1 MLGNFGTEERK
12 VYCGTKLD
20 DDSAFCTNCGKILKQ
35 STEIKNQVSTEANEE
50 SQDSKLSEELQDSKI
65 ALENLL
71 EEEAKNHS
79 AKIQYKIGECYYN
92 GTGGASK
99 DLAKAAVW
107 FEKAAHQGHANAQSK
122 IGSLYQN
129 GTGVEKD
136 IAKAKQWYKMA
147 ANNGVMFAKITLEKL
162 EQEENARKPKHFCK
176 NCGVELRT
184 EAKFCTSCGMSQTGI
199 VKKPVQVQTQNIVSR
214 QSNSYNALCIAGFAS
229 SIVPLF
235 FSGLIFSI
243 IGLILSSIGC
253 KDAINNNERG
263 VGLATIG
270 IILSIILLFISV
282 IALASG
288 IAITAGLL
296 SAIPDNI

>member
-1 MLGNFGTEERK
+1 MFCK
-12 VYCGTKLD
+12 YCGTKLD
-20 DDSAFCTNCGKILKQ
+20 DDSAFCTNCRKVLKQ
-35 STEIKNQVSTEANEE
+35 SAEIENQVSTEANEE
-50 SQDSKLSEELQDSKI
+50 NSNEDSKLNEELQDSKV

-79 AKIQYKIGECYYN
+79 AEIQYKIGECYYN
-92 GTGGASK
+92 GTGGACK
-99 DLAKAAVW
+99 DLAKAA
-107 FEKAAHQGHANAQSK
+107 E
-122 IGSLYQN
+122 
-129 GTGVEKD
+129 
-136 IAKAKQWYKMA
+136 WYKMA
-147 ANNGVMFAKITLEKL
+147 ASNGVMSSKIALEKL
-162 EQEENARKPKHFCK
+162 EQEENAHKPKHFCK
-176 NCGVELRT
+176 YCGVELRAG
-184 EAKFCTSCGMSQTGI
+184 AKFCTSCGMSQIGI
-199 VKKPVQVQTQNIVSR
+199 VKKPVQPQTQNIASR
-214 QSNSYNALCIAGFAS
+214 QSNSYNALCIAGFAC
-229 SIVPLF
+229 SIIPLF